1 MKTLKAIALALPLL
15 ALFVVPAQADNDDGW
30 ELLGKREVSFENDK
44 DVIEVTAKEGL
55 FKSIRI
61 KVEDGNL
68 EMHGIK
74 VTFGNDETWEPEIRA
89 VFKEDSKS
97 RDIDLPGEAR
107 FIKRVNFKYE
117 SKRKRGKAEVK
128 LLGKQAAGGAKPE
141 PDKGDL
147 GKRHAGFE
155 HLGTRKVDFIADK
168 DTFDVT
174 DEDGRFVA
182 LVIDVDDGEL
192 VMNKVKLT
200 FGNGEEFEPDVRH
213 EFKDGSRSRQIDLP
227 GEKRVIRKV
236 QLNYKSRLSEGRAT
250 VHLFGKR
257 AGTGE
262 PAKDRHPG
270 YKEIASRTVDF
281 AKDTDVI
288 IIGESKGKFSSLI
301 IEVEDGDLTMHDFT
315 ITFGNGKQHSP
326 ELKVEFKEGSRS
338 RQIDLPGEAR
348 TIERIA
354 FKYRSTKL
362 KEGKAEVKLW
372 GK

>member
-1 MKTLKAIALALPLL
+1 MKTLRVIALALPML
-15 ALFVVPAQADNDDGW
+15 AFFIAPAHADNDDGW
-30 ELLGKREVSFENDK
+30 ELLGKREVSFDTDK
-44 DVIEVTAKEGL
+44 DAIVVTAKEGL

-74 VTFGNDETWEPEIRA
+74 VTFGNDETWEPDVR
-89 VFKEDSKS
+89 VTFKEDTRS

-107 FIKRVNFKYE
+107 FIKRVDFKYE

-128 LLGKQAAGGAKPE
+128 LFGKQAGGAKAE
-141 PDKGDL
+141 PDKPEI

-192 VMNKVKLT
+192 VLNKVKLT
-200 FGNGEEFEPDVRH
+200 FGNGEDFEPDVRH

-227 GEKRVIRKV
+227 GEKRQIRKV

-257 AGTGE
+257 AGAGVE
-262 PAKDRHPG
+262 PAKDKHPG
-270 YKEIASRTVDF
+270 FKEIAKREVDF
-281 AKDTDVI
+281 AKDTDVVI
-288 IIGESKGKFSSLI
+288 VGESKGKFSSLI
-301 IEVEDGDLTMHDFT
+301 IEVEDGELEMHDFT

-326 ELKVEFKEGSRS
+326 ELRIEFKEGSRS

-354 FKYRSTKL
+354 FKYKSTK
-362 KEGKAEVKLW
+362 KREGKAEVKIW

>member
-1 MKTLKAIALALPLL
+1 MKTFNAALLGLSLL
-15 ALFVVPAQADNDDGW
+15 VMLMAPTQADSDTGW
-30 ELLGKREVSFENDK
+30 ELLGTREVSFENDK

-55 FKSIRI
+55 FKAIRI

-74 VTFGNDETWEPEIRA
+74 VTFGNDEAWEPDVRA
-89 VFKEDSKS
+89 VFKEDSRS

-107 FIKRVNFKYE
+107 FIKRVSFKYE

-128 LLGKQAAGGAKPE
+128 LYGKQAGGKAE
-141 PDKGDL
+141 PGKSDL

-155 HLGTRKVDFIADK
+155 HLGTRQVNFLADK
-168 DTFDVT
+168 DTIDVS

-192 VMNKVKLT
+192 AVHKIKLT
-200 FGNGEEFEPDVRH
+200 FGNGETFEPEVRH
-213 EFKDGSRSRQIDLP
+213 EFKEGSRSRQIDLP
-227 GEKRVIRKV
+227 GEKRAIRKV
-236 QLNYKSRLSEGRAT
+236 ELSYKSRLKEGRAT

-257 AGTGE
+257 AGTE
-262 PAKDRHPG
+262 PSKDRHPG
-270 YKEIASRTVDF
+270 YKVIATRTVDF
-281 AKDTDVI
+281 AKDTDVL

-301 IEVEDGDLTMHDFT
+301 IEVEDGELEMHDFT

-326 ELKVEFKEGSRS
+326 ELRAEFKEGSRS
-338 RQIDLPGEAR
+338 RQIDLPGEQR
-348 TIERIA
+348 TIERIT

-362 KEGKAEVKLW
+362 REGKAEVRLY